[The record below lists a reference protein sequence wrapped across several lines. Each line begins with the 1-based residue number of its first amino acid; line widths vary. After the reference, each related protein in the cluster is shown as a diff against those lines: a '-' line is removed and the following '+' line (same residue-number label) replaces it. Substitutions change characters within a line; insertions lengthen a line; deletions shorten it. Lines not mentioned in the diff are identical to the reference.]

1 MNPKQY
7 SNIYADRHT
16 HDIHGRPQKKC
27 RGGVGWGGW
36 VGGGDIIL
44 NSTCEVLR
52 LL

>member
-16 HDIHGRPQKKC
+16 NDIHGRPQKNA
-27 RGGVGWGGW
+27 GVGWGGW